1 MSRSILT
8 GFGFFSGVFYPF
20 LALKIIWQNKT
31 LWQYLIIPILINI
44 LVGITSYIL
53 LLNPSLNFYDNFTN
67 NLILRVDQLIDNLPQ
82 WLDFLTYIIGA
93 IASFLKGIIIVILL
107 ILVGFIILQFGG
119 ILGSPFYGKL
129 SEKVEILKK
138 GNLDLIEINIVK
150 EIFRA
155 ILFELKKLL
164 FIIVFSIPLFLLN
177 FIPAFG
183 NLISLIGG
191 LSITITIICLDFF
204 DATLERKRLSFRE
217 KLKFVWGGFPL
228 TTGFGLIC
236 LALISIPLVNLIA
249 IPICVSAGTLLICEY
264 NTLRNNRNIKPHEEN
279 NTIA

>member
-1 MSRSILT
+1 MSKSILT

-20 LALKIIWQNKT
+20 LAIKILWQNKN

-44 LVGITSYIL
+44 IVGIVTYIL
-53 LLNPSLNFYDNFTN
+53 FLEPSVKFYDNFAN
-67 NLILRVDQLIDNLPQ
+67 NLIIQVDQLIYNLPQ
-82 WLDFLTYIIGA
+82 WLEFLTYIIGT
-93 IASFLKGIIIVILL
+93 IALLFKGLIFVILL
-107 ILVGFIILQFGG
+107 IIIGFIILQFGG

-129 SEKVEILKK
+129 SEKIEILKK
-138 GNLDLIEINIVK
+138 GNLEIIEVNFIR
-150 EIFRA
+150 EILRA
-155 ILFELKKLL
+155 ILFELKKILL
-164 FIIVFSIPLFLLN
+164 TICLGIPFFLMN

-228 TTGFGLIC
+228 TIGFGLVC
-236 LALISIPLVNLIA
+236 LGLISIPLINLIA
-249 IPICVSAGTLLICEY
+249 IPICVSAGTLLICDRTTVRSRE
-264 NTLRNNRNIKPHEEN
+264 
-279 NTIA
+279 

>member
-1 MSRSILT
+1 MSRSIVT

-31 LWQYLIIPILINI
+31 LWRYLIIPILINI
-44 LVGITSYIL
+44 LVGIISYIL

-67 NLILRVDQLIDNLPQ
+67 NLILRVDQLIDSLPQ
-82 WLDFLTYIIGA
+82 WLEFLTYIISA
-93 IASFLKGIIIVILL
+93 IASFLKGIMIIILL
-107 ILVGFIILQFGG
+107 ILVGFVILQFGG

-129 SEKVEILKK
+129 SEKIEILKK
-138 GNLDLIEINIVK
+138 GNLDLIEINIVR

-191 LSITITIICLDFF
+191 LSITVTIICLDFF

-236 LALISIPLVNLIA
+236 LALISIPFVNLIA
-249 IPICVSAGTLLICEY
+249 IPICVSAGTLLICDH
-264 NTLRNNRNIKPHEEN
+264 NTPR
-279 NTIA
+279 